1 MAILVGNLSSQ
12 VTEADL
18 RNLFTKYD
26 TVQKIFIFNT
36 VGYATVEIEGE
47 ANEKRAVQ
55 ELNGAEHF
63 GQKLQLFKST
73 QDEEPATR
81 DPTNNPPPSDRP

>member
-18 RNLFTKYD
+18 RNLFTKNG
-26 TVQKIFIFNT
+26 TVRKIFIFNK

-55 ELNGAEHF
+55 ELNGAEKF

-81 DPTNNPPPSDRP
+81 DPTKNPPPPDGP